1 MQTNENLAL
10 SYSFP
15 MCTQSKFSSS
25 AIECSISSANFL
37 IGGHTLILVRF
48 LVISIWHYFHN
59 MNKMEIIMILPY
71 DYFHLI
77 VKIMPD

>member
-1 MQTNENLAL
+1 MQTNENLTL

-25 AIECSISSANFL
+25 AIERSVSSANFL

-48 LVISIWHYFHN
+48 LVTSIWRYFHN
-59 MNKMEIIMILPY
+59 MNKMEIIMIMTY
-71 DYFHLI
+71 DYFHLV
-77 VKIMPD
+77 VKIMSD